1 MHFFYRRAIIY
12 YSVIL
17 HCNLF
22 KEWITIARDFQQTHD
37 NLLDCAKKHFL
48 KFGFER
54 SSIREICK
62 DAHVTNGA
70 FYNHFEDK
78 EALFGALV
86 EPVLRSVSELYADS
100 VMQHF
105 VLIKS
110 EDLPH
115 LWELS
120 AKTIERMI
128 EYIYEHLD
136 IFRLLLKCSEGTKY
150 ADFRDTVVQAETRE
164 TKKFFREL
172 KKSGVPIR
180 EPADEEWYILVYAY
194 YSAVAEIVMH
204 DYSKRAA
211 LRYARTLAAFF
222 AAGWKSVL
230 GI

>member
-1 MHFFYRRAIIY
+1 LHFFYRRAIIY

-22 KEWITIARDFQQTHD
+22 KERITIARDFQQTHD

-100 VMQHF
+100 VMRHF

-110 EDLPH
+110 EDLPQ

-120 AKTIERMI
+120 AKTTERMI

-150 ADFRDTVVQAETRE
+150 AGFWGT
-164 TKKFFREL
+164 
-172 KKSGVPIR
+172 G
-180 EPADEEWYILVYAY
+180 
-194 YSAVAEIVMH
+194 
-204 DYSKRAA
+204 
-211 LRYARTLAAFF
+211 
-222 AAGWKSVL
+222 G
-230 GI
+230 

>member
-1 MHFFYRRAIIY
+1 MHFFYRRAIIC

-22 KEWITIARDFQQTHD
+22 KGRIIIARDFQQTHD
-37 NLLDCAKKHFL
+37 NLLGCAKKHFL

-105 VLIKS
+105 VL
-110 EDLPH
+110 
-115 LWELS
+115 
-120 AKTIERMI
+120 MI

>member
-1 MHFFYRRAIIY
+1 M
-12 YSVIL
+12 
-17 HCNLF
+17 
-22 KEWITIARDFQQTHD
+22 
-37 NLLDCAKKHFL
+37 LDCAKKHFL

-100 VMQHF
+100 VMRHF

-110 EDLPH
+110 EDLPQ

-120 AKTIERMI
+120 AKTTERMI

-150 ADFRDTVVQAETRE
+150 AGFWDTVVQAEARQ

-172 KKSGVPIR
+172 KKNGVPIR

-204 DYSKRAA
+204 DYSKCAA

>member
-1 MHFFYRRAIIY
+1 M
-12 YSVIL
+12 
-17 HCNLF
+17 
-22 KEWITIARDFQQTHD
+22 
-37 NLLDCAKKHFL
+37 LDCAKKHFL

-100 VMQHF
+100 VMRHF

-110 EDLPH
+110 EDLPQ

-120 AKTIERMI
+120 AKTTERMI
-128 EYIYEHLD
+128 EYIYEYLD

-150 ADFRDTVVQAETRE
+150 AGFWDTVVQAEARQ

-172 KKSGVPIR
+172 KKNGVPIR

-204 DYSKRAA
+204 DYSKCAA

>member
-100 VMQHF
+100 VMRHF

-110 EDLPH
+110 EDLPQ

-120 AKTIERMI
+120 AKTTERMI
-128 EYIYEHLD
+128 EYIT
-136 IFRLLLKCSEGTKY
+136 STS
-150 ADFRDTVVQAETRE
+150 T
-164 TKKFFREL
+164 
-172 KKSGVPIR
+172 
-180 EPADEEWYILVYAY
+180 
-194 YSAVAEIVMH
+194 YSA
-204 DYSKRAA
+204 SC
-211 LRYARTLAAFF
+211 
-222 AAGWKSVL
+222 
-230 GI
+230 